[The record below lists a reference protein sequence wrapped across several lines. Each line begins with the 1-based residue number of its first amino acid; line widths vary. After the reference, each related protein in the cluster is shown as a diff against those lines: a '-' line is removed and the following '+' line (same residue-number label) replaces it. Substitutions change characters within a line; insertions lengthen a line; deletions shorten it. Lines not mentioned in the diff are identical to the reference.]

1 MLRWRRKIRYM
12 AYIILDILTILCAL
26 LLFKSL
32 FRGSSASLDELS
44 SLEFIGLWSLVSI
57 LYVTLY
63 YLTNLYEII
72 IEAEGKFTGRIL
84 LKTAACSGVSVLLIH
99 ISTVALKA
107 PITYKCV
114 VLLVALIF
122 ILQTISRAVLKYV
135 EFGKSEA
142 IQTRNILVIGASDA
156 GRKYVSE
163 IQKHSYLNLNI
174 IGYIKILDSD
184 AYDDLKDLGTL
195 EHLDQ
200 ITSMQVVDELA
211 VVKPLSF
218 DPRLKEKLNQ
228 CQCTGITITMVLEL
242 QNTDFTKADVAM
254 IGKIPVLKFHL
265 VSLNEGQLFLK
276 RLLDVSG
283 ALIGM
288 LLFGFAFMIFA
299 PLIKL
304 ESPGPVIF
312 RQERVGKNG
321 RVFTMWKF
329 RSMVNDAESH
339 KNELMDSNEMNGHI
353 FKIKNDPRVTRVGA
367 FLRKSSIDELPQFFN
382 VLRGDMSLVGTRPPT
397 VDEFRAYESTQRCR
411 LSITPGLTGIWQI
424 SGRSDIKDF
433 EEIVKMDIEYISN
446 WSLLLDLHVIFKTF
460 GVVLNG
466 RGSS

>member
-1 MLRWRRKIRYM
+1 
-12 AYIILDILTILCAL
+12 
-26 LLFKSL
+26 
-32 FRGSSASLDELS
+32 
-44 SLEFIGLWSLVSI
+44 
-57 LYVTLY
+57 
-63 YLTNLYEII
+63 
-72 IEAEGKFTGRIL
+72 
-84 LKTAACSGVSVLLIH
+84 
-99 ISTVALKA
+99 
-107 PITYKCV
+107 
-114 VLLVALIF
+114 
-122 ILQTISRAVLKYV
+122 
-135 EFGKSEA
+135 
-142 IQTRNILVIGASDA
+142 
-156 GRKYVSE
+156 
-163 IQKHSYLNLNI
+163 
-174 IGYIKILDSD
+174 
-184 AYDDLKDLGTL
+184 LGTL

-228 CQCTGITITMVLEL
+228 CQCAGITITMVLEL
-242 QNTDFTKADVAM
+242 QNTDLTKADVAM
-254 IGKIPVLKFHL
+254 VGKIPVLKFHL
-265 VSLNEGQLFLK
+265 VNLNEGQLFLK

-283 ALIGM
+283 ALVGM

-397 VDEFRAYESTQRCR
+397 VDEYRAYESAQRCR

-446 WSLLLDLHVIFKTF
+446 WSLLLDLHVILKTF

>member
-12 AYIILDILTILCAL
+12 AYIIIDILTILCAL

-32 FRGSSASLDELS
+32 FRGSAVSLDELS
-44 SLEFIGLWSLVSI
+44 SLEFIGLWSLVSTI
-57 LYVTLY
+57 YVTLF
-63 YLTNLYEII
+63 YLTSLYENI

-84 LKTAACSGVSVLLIH
+84 MKTAACSVLAILLIH
-99 ISTVALKA
+99 ISTAAFKA

-114 VLLVALIF
+114 VLLVSLIL
-122 ILQTISRAVLKYV
+122 ILQTLSRAVLKYI

-142 IQTRNILVIGASDA
+142 IQTRNILVIGASDV
-156 GRKYVSE
+156 GRRYVAE

-174 IGYIKILDSD
+174 IGYVKILDSD
-184 AYDDLKDLGTL
+184 VYDDLKDLGTL

-200 ITSMQVVDELA
+200 ITSTQVVDELA

-218 DPRLKEKLNQ
+218 DPRIKGKLNQ

-242 QNTDFTKADVAM
+242 QNTDLTKADVAM
-254 IGKIPVLKFHL
+254 VGKIPVLKFHL

-283 ALIGM
+283 ALVGM
-288 LLFGFAFMIFA
+288 LLFGFAFLIFA

-339 KNELMDSNEMNGHI
+339 KDELMESNEMNGHI
-353 FKIKNDPRVTRVGA
+353 FKIENDPRVTRVGA

-397 VDEFRAYESTQRCR
+397 VDEYRAYESSQRCR

-446 WSLLLDLHVIFKTF
+446 WSLLLDLHVILKTF
-460 GVVLNG
+460 GVVLSG